1 MTVAEFDDLSGA
13 LGRAIRA
20 ARLEAGESMRGLAA
34 RSGVSQPFLSEVER
48 GQSIPSIAT
57 LYRIAAAL
65 DISPAVLLP
74 SEDVHEVT
82 VVRAGQGKLVP
93 SSDRPGSAIG
103 RVILSDPSRGL
114 EIYEYV
120 IDPDDD
126 LDVWYE
132 HPGHKV
138 LHVLEGRLQLRF
150 ERRRGVRLGPGD
162 WIVHPGAISHRW
174 IVEGAAP
181 VRLELVVIRPV

>member
-1 MTVAEFDDLSGA
+1 MSIAEPDDLSGA
-13 LGRAIRA
+13 LGKAIRA
-20 ARLEAGESMRGLAA
+20 ARLDAGVSMRALAT

-65 DISPAVLLP
+65 EISPAVLLP
-74 SEDVHEVT
+74 SEEVHEVT
-82 VVRAGQGKLVP
+82 VIRAGHGQLVP
-93 SSDRPGSAIG
+93 SSDRPGSALG
-103 RVILSDPSRGL
+103 RVVMSDPSRGI
-114 EIYEYV
+114 EIYEYL

-138 LHVLEGRLQLRF
+138 LHLLEGRLQLRF
-150 ERRRGVRLGPGD
+150 EGRRGLRLGPGD
-162 WIVHPGAISHRW
+162 WVVHPGSISHRW
-174 IVEGAAP
+174 IVEGTEP
-181 VRLELVVIRPV
+181 VRLELVVIRPS

>member
-13 LGRAIRA
+13 LGRAIRS
-20 ARLEAGESMRGLAA
+20 ARTEAGVSMRSLAA
-34 RSGVSQPFLSEVER
+34 KSGVSQPFLSEVER

-74 SEDVHEVT
+74 SEDVHDVT
-82 VVRAGQGKLVP
+82 VVRAGRGQLVP
-93 SSDRPGSAIG
+93 SSDRPRSALG
-103 RVILSDPSRGL
+103 RVVMSDPSRGL

-120 IDPDDD
+120 IDPADD

-138 LHVLEGRLQLRF
+138 LHVLDGRLQLRF
-150 ERRRGVRLGPGD
+150 EGRRGIRLGPGD
-162 WIVHPGAISHRW
+162 WVVHPGVIPHRW
-174 IVEGAAP
+174 IVEGTDP
-181 VRLELVVIRPV
+181 VRLELVVIRPS